1 MHARVADGGAEPRL
15 PRLPSTATPTLRHDD
30 DARSP
35 LPGAGA
41 ARRGCTRGDIYRC
54 AGKHGIPVYQ
64 NFPCTFDSLGA
75 ASTDAAPA
83 AKPAAQPMPAPV
95 RDAPPAAIS
104 ERAIQPTR
112 AGASEPQPGA
122 TDEAVRKAWGEPDEI
137 IQDEPPSGRV
147 EIWRYKDGR
156 SVQINR
162 RHRVIAVQR

>member
-1 MHARVADGGAEPRL
+1 MMTRALLCLTLALYAADV
-15 PRLPSTATPTLRHDD
+15 H
-30 DARSP
+30 
-35 LPGAGA
+35 
-41 ARRGCTRGDIYRC
+41 GDIYRC

-95 RDAPPAAIS
+95 RAAPPAAIS